1 LWGTGGAEVTFLPK
15 LRALI
20 EQANLVQF
28 FFAPWWE

>member
-1 LWGTGGAEVTFLPK
+1 LWGTGGAEVTHLPT

-28 FFAPWWE
+28 FFAPW